1 MYTSN
6 ARATAHNYDVIRN
19 GSNNQEKV
27 MFNSMSELR
36 KKNKAIGHRFF
47 SREMMRAYDSKLE
60 SALFRGRWF
69 IMSEKGR
76 EQNAKRKFKLWEA
89 NAKGE
94 ISAVNGGQFHPDREA
109 AKKALK
115 AVIQQS
121 KV

>member
-19 GSNNQEKV
+19 GSNDQEEV

-36 KKNKAIGHRFF
+36 KKNKEIGHRFF
-47 SREMMRAYDSKLE
+47 SREMMRAWNSKLE

-94 ISAVNGGQFHPDREA
+94 ITAVNGGQSHPDRES
-109 AKKALK
+109 AKNALK
-115 AVIQQS
+115 VVIQQS
-121 KV
+121 KG